1 MLTCLAHLGGYVVFC
16 FIGSAQSWYLME
28 AFPRSRDKLCW
39 HACVAALTTRNSAAA
54 LRSAFSRSSWHG
66 VLQPFATT
74 RNGFR
79 SPCET
84 RTEPLHYIL
93 EAHDRQ
99 VITHSSLRS
108 HRSQT
113 TTTTRMTMTTTL
125 RLASTDGS
133 NLPQSPGSGSLL
145 QLVTVLR
152 CRHKPH
158 RDAQPPQAP
167 VQLKFR
173 SASEWLH

>member
-1 MLTCLAHLGGYVVFC
+1 MGVQGLWKLLSPAARTVSIETLRNKTLAIDISIWMVQFIKAMKNDQGEVLPNAHLLGTFRRLCRLLFHRIRPVMVFDGGVPE
-16 FIGSAQSWYLME
+16 IKRQ
-28 AFPRSRDKLCW
+28 
-39 HACVAALTTRNSAAA
+39 T
-54 LRSAFSRSSWHG
+54 
-66 VLQPFATT
+66 VLARVRRRVDDEEQ
-74 RNGFR
+74 RR
-79 SPCET
+79 
-84 RTEPLHYIL
+84 R
-93 EAHDRQ
+93 
-99 VITHSSLRS
+99 
-108 HRSQT
+108 RSQT

-158 RDAQPPQAP
+158 RGAQPPQAP